1 MPDFTKIIL
10 RLGIENDRASVV
22 YSEGEPL
29 YITNFKRLF
38 LGDGTTSGGIL
49 ASNKFIGFANFDYN
63 TNATGVTYAYQ
74 GDFVFDVTS
83 SNLFALTGNAPA
95 NLTSYARVTRNFTA
109 DNNTTVLTQVSAIAV
124 KTFSLNS
131 DYFSNTIYGRGL
143 EKSGTQIR
151 LANPAT
157 NGGLDFNIGGELKIA
172 DRSVTNTML
181 EGMNGNTIKG
191 NLGAA
196 GDIEDIPLQTLADV
210 IAPLLIGVNT
220 NFGVPVGT
228 IIDFGGLNP
237 PVGYLT
243 CNGSA
248 VSTSTY
254 PDLFTAIGYTW
265 GGSGSSFN
273 LPDLR
278 RKTTVGSGGTE
289 TTILSSYVGA
299 VGGTENTILQKENI
313 PSHAHTYDA
322 VSDGGVA
329 ALSADGG
336 DLQFNTF
343 GTGDGTLDGLNVGPL
358 GEPFSTY
365 QPSAV
370 VMKCIK
376 AF

>member
-10 RLGIENDRASVV
+10 RQGIENDRASVV
-22 YSEGEPL
+22 YSEGEPV
-29 YITNFKRLF
+29 YMTNFKRLF

-143 EKSGTQIR
+143 EKNGTRIQ

-157 NGGLDFNIGGELKIA
+157 NGGLDFNISGELKIA

-220 NFGVPVGT
+220 NFGVPIGT
-228 IIDFGGLNP
+228 IIDFGGSNP
-237 PVGYLT
+237 PVGYLA

-248 VSTSTY
+248 VSTSNY
-254 PDLFTAIGYTW
+254 PDLFAAIGYTW

-289 TTILSSYVGA
+289 TTTLSSYVGA

-329 ALSADGG
+329 ALSAVGG

-343 GTGDGTLDGLNVGPL
+343 STGDGTLDGLNVGPL

>member
-10 RLGIENDRASVV
+10 RQGIENDRASVV

-83 SNLFALTGNAPA
+83 SNLFALTGNAPS

-143 EKSGTQIR
+143 EKSGTQIQ

-181 EGMNGNTIKG
+181 EGMNGNTVKG
-191 NLGAA
+191 NLGPS
-196 GDIEDIPLQTLADV
+196 GDVEDIPLQTLADV
-210 IAPLLIGVNT
+210 IAPLLVGVNT
-220 NFGVPVGT
+220 NFGVPIGT
-228 IIDFGGLNP
+228 IIDFGGLTP

-243 CNGSA
+243 CNGIA

-254 PDLFTAIGYTW
+254 PDLFAAIGYTW

-289 TTILSSYVGA
+289 TTTLGSYVGA
-299 VGGTENTILQKENI
+299 VGGTENTILEKENI

-329 ALSADGG
+329 ALNANGG
-336 DLQFNTF
+336 DLQFDTF
-343 GTGDGTLDGLNVGPL
+343 NTGDGTLDGLNVGPL

>member
-10 RLGIENDRASVV
+10 RQGIENDRASVV
-22 YSEGEPL
+22 YSEGEPV
-29 YITNFKRLF
+29 YMTNFKRLF
-38 LGDGTTSGGIL
+38 LGDGTTYGGIL

-143 EKSGTQIR
+143 EKNGTRIQ

-196 GDIEDIPLQTLADV
+196 GDIEDIPIQTLANV

-228 IIDFGGLNP
+228 IIDFGGLTP

-254 PDLFTAIGYTW
+254 PDLFAAIGYTW
-265 GGSGSSFN
+265 GGSGLSFN

>member
-10 RLGIENDRASVV
+10 RQGIENDRASVV

-38 LGDGTTSGGIL
+38 LGDGATSGGIL

-143 EKSGTQIR
+143 EKSGTRIQ

-181 EGMNGNTIKG
+181 EGMNGNTVKG

-196 GDIEDIPLQTLADV
+196 GDVEDIPLQILANV

-220 NFGVPVGT
+220 NFGVPIGT
-228 IIDFGGLNP
+228 IIDFGGLTP
-237 PVGYLT
+237 PVGYLA
-243 CNGSA
+243 CDGSA
-248 VSTSTY
+248 VSTSIY
-254 PDLFTAIGYTW
+254 PDLFAAIGYTW
-265 GGSGSSFN
+265 GGNGSSFI

-329 ALSADGG
+329 ALSANGG

>member
-29 YITNFKRLF
+29 YITDFKRLF
-38 LGDGTTSGGIL
+38 LGDGTTSGGTL

-74 GDFVFDVTS
+74 GDLVFDITS

-143 EKSGTQIR
+143 EKNGTQIQ

-157 NGGLDFNIGGELKIA
+157 NGGLDFNIGGKLKIA

-181 EGMNGNTIKG
+181 EGMNGNTVKG

-228 IIDFGGLNP
+228 IIDFGGLTP

-254 PDLFTAIGYTW
+254 PDLFAAIGYTW

-289 TTILSSYVGA
+289 TTTLSSYVGA

-313 PSHAHTYDA
+313 PSHSHTYDA

>member
-10 RLGIENDRASVV
+10 RLGVENDRASVV

-29 YITNFKRLF
+29 YITDFKRLF
-38 LGDGTTSGGIL
+38 LGDGTTSGGTL

-74 GDFVFDVTS
+74 GDLVFDVTS

-143 EKSGTQIR
+143 EKNGTRIQ

-157 NGGLDFNIGGELKIA
+157 NGGLGFDISGKLKIT
-172 DRSVTNTML
+172 DRSVTNAML
-181 EGMNGNTIKG
+181 EGMNGNTVKG

-210 IAPLLIGVNT
+210 IAPLLVGVNT
-220 NFGVPVGT
+220 NFGVPIGT
-228 IIDFGGLNP
+228 IIDFGGLTP

-254 PDLFTAIGYTW
+254 PDLFAAIGYTW

-289 TTILSSYVGA
+289 TTTLSSYVGA

-313 PSHAHTYDA
+313 PSHSHTYDA